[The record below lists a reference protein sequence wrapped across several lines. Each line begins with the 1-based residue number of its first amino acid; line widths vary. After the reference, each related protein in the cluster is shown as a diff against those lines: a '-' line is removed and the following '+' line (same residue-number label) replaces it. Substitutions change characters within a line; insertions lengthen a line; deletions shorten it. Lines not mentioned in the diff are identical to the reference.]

1 MEYLLN
7 AMKKILLLFILFSFA
22 FQLQAQRPQGAGGPR
37 NFQKIKLSGVVIDEE
52 TNQPLEYATITL
64 KNARRPEFLQGGITK
79 ADGSFEFEV
88 FPGRYTIL
96 TEYISFES
104 NIQENVALKVSTDLG
119 TIALGI
125 AVDSLDEVELVG
137 ERTEVEIRLDKRVY
151 NVGRDITVR
160 GGSVS
165 DVMDNI
171 PSVSVDV
178 EGNISLRGN
187 DNVRILIN
195 GKPSGLVGL
204 SGPDALRQLPAE
216 SIEKVEVIT
225 SPSARYEASGTA
237 GILNIIL
244 KREELEGF
252 NGSFIAN
259 GGFPTTYG
267 GNATLNW
274 RTEKLNL
281 FSTLSYNDSESLGGG
296 VFNSEYFNGDAPST
310 FTNEDRDYN
319 RQRERVF
326 VNLGAE
332 YYFDKNTSLT
342 LSGFM
347 RRSDNESNNTT
358 IIQDRDSNDTILNE
372 IGRYQDETEEDNSQQ
387 FTANFTKKFD
397 DKGHELIIEFQTEES
412 TEDESDYARNT
423 NVDDQ
428 RSTTDEK
435 QNRTLLQI
443 DYVFPIDENTQFEAG
458 YRGNFS
464 VQDTDYQVFDIN
476 EQGSTLNTNLT
487 NFLSFTQN
495 VNAAYTQFG
504 KKIDKFSY
512 LLGLRMENTQ
522 IIIDQRTSNEY
533 NEKKYTDWFPTVNL
547 SYEFNEKENITLGYS
562 RRIRRPRSWSL
573 NPFQSLTSLTFFRQ
587 GNPDLDPSYAN
598 SFDFGYLKRWEKFT
612 FNGSVYYAKAKQVIT
627 RITEETGTI
636 VRISDDPVIDVP
648 ALRST
653 SINLA
658 ENIRTGTEFTLTYSP
673 KRQVRISGNFNI
685 FNSNTIG
692 TYEGTVLDAEI
703 ISWFAR
709 VNASFP
715 LPGGLTTQLRGFYRG
730 PRATA
735 QTETQGVFSMSGAIN
750 KNLFKKKATLSF
762 RASDIFNSSR
772 RKSETNTENFTNYT
786 EFQWRQPTYV
796 FTFTYRINERKMDR
810 KRRRSSYGGGDEG
823 GEFDF

>member
-1 MEYLLN
+1 MKKNTLALVTMLLFGWVLN
-7 AMKKILLLFILFSFA
+7 A
-22 FQLQAQRPQGAGGPR
+22 QPTGGGRPQ
-37 NFQKIKLSGVVIDEE
+37 NFQKIKVSGTVIDQE

-64 KNARRPEFLQGGITK
+64 KNKRRPDFLQGGITD
-79 ADGSFEFEV
+79 AEGNFDIEV
-88 FPGRYTIL
+88 FPGRYTIV

-104 NIQENVALKVSTDLG
+104 DTREGVVLKENTSLG
-119 TIALGI
+119 VIALGI
-125 AVDSLDEVELVG
+125 SVAALDEVELVG

-225 SPSARYEASGTA
+225 SPSARYEAAGTA

-244 KREELEGF
+244 KREELAGF

-259 GGFPTTYG
+259 AGTPTTFG
-267 GNATLNW
+267 GSASLNW
-274 RTEKLNL
+274 RTDKLNI
-281 FSTLSYNDSESLGGG
+281 FTTTSYNDAQSLGGG
-296 VFNSEYFNGDAPST
+296 VFNSEYFNGDNPST

-319 RQRERVF
+319 RQRERF
-326 VNLGAE
+326 FINLGAE
-332 YYFDKNTSLT
+332 YFFDKNTSLT
-342 LSGFM
+342 LSGFL
-347 RRSDNESNNTT
+347 RQSDNSSNNTT
-358 IIQDRDSNDTILNE
+358 IIEDLDANGNVNNT
-372 IGRYQDETEEDNSQQ
+372 IGRYQDETEDDNSQQ
-387 FTANFTKKFD
+387 FTANFTKKFND
-397 DKGHELIIEFQTEES
+397 QGHELVIEFQTEES
-412 TEDESDYARNT
+412 REDESDFARNT
-423 NVDDQ
+423 NVDNQ
-428 RSTTDEK
+428 RSVTDEK
-435 QNRTLLQI
+435 QNRSLLQM
-443 DYVFPIDENTQFEAG
+443 DYVLPINKDTQFEAG
-458 YRGNFS
+458 FRGDYS
-464 VQDTDYQVFDIN
+464 VQDTDYQVFDIVN
-476 EQGSTLNTNLT
+476 ENDVINTNLT
-487 NFLSFTQN
+487 NYLRFTQN
-495 VNAAYTQFG
+495 ISAAYTQFG
-504 KKIDKFSY
+504 KKIDRFSY
-512 LLGLRMENTQ
+512 LMGMRMEHTQ
-522 IIIDQRTSNEY
+522 IIIDQQTSNQY
-533 NEKKYTDWFPTVNL
+533 NEKKYTNWFPTLNL

-562 RRIRRPRSWSL
+562 RRIRRPRAWSL

-598 SFDFGYLKRWEKFT
+598 TFDLGYLKRWDTFT
-612 FNGSVYYAKAKQVIT
+612 FNGSVYYAKSTQVIT
-627 RITEETGTI
+627 RITEETGTV
-636 VRISDDPVIDVP
+636 VRVSEDPVIDVP

-685 FNSNTIG
+685 FNANTIG
-692 TYEGTVLDAEI
+692 TYQGTVLDAEI

-715 LPGGLTTQLRGFYRG
+715 LPGGLTSQLRAFYRG

-735 QTETQGVFSMSGAIN
+735 QTESQGIFSMSGALN

-762 RASDIFNSSR
+762 RASDIFNTSR
-772 RKSETNTENFTNYT
+772 GKSRTETENFVNYT

-810 KRRRSSYGGGDEG
+810 KRRSNYSGGEQGGDF
-823 GEFDF
+823 EF